1 MKGRELRTLLVD
13 RDGPRC
19 FWCRRPT
26 RDPAEVGDLA
36 DNAAT
41 VDHLDTPKPRRHAQP
56 DRAVVACRR
65 CNHDRGCLTV
75 DEWRAVLRYRRRQRA
90 LRFGAVVIALVWWA
104 PSLLLTVT
112 GLLLDRLRFALAM
125 VLVDVLRGLGRQDA
139 ALRVLEAARRRC
151 ERRLRTLAGRRGCQ
165 R

>member
-1 MKGRELRTLLVD
+1 MKGRELRALLVD

-19 FWCRRPT
+19 RWCRVLT

-36 DNAAT
+36 DDAAT
-41 VDHLDTPKPRRHAQP
+41 VDHLDTPKPRRHARP

-75 DEWRAVLRYRRRQRA
+75 GEWRAVIAFRRRRRA
-90 LRFGAVVIALVWWA
+90 LRFGAVIIALAWWA

-112 GLLLDRLRFALAM
+112 GLLLDRLRFVLTM

-139 ALRVLEAARRRC
+139 ALWMCEAARRRC
-151 ERRLRTLAGRRGCQ
+151 ERRLPTLAGRR